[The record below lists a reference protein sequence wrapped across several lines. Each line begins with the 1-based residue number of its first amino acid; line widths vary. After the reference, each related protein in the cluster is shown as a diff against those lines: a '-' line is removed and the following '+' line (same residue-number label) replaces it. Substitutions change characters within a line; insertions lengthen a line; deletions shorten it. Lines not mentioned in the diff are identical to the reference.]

1 MNEQPGPD
9 TDHPAAEHAA
19 ADHPGP
25 DSDLPWLRLDKRMLL
40 VHPVDEV
47 IRFIPVLLGTLIL
60 GTSSGNHVW
69 SVIPLIA
76 IVGYALT
83 RWFTTTYRVGP
94 THVELRTGLLQ
105 RKRLSVPRS
114 RIRSVDIEADL
125 LHRLL
130 GLAVL
135 VIGTGQHAESGE
147 KFQLNAL
154 DADVVPA
161 LRTELL
167 AHTRVPRVAADELEG
182 PPAESE
188 AVDRFGKATVAEGG
202 SRPDRGREIGHWR
215 PAWVKY
221 APLSLT
227 GFAIVA
233 PIVGIGF
240 QYGLGEVVFRSD
252 AVHSV
257 EGRGVLL
264 LTLLGFGLVIS
275 VVLVMSIAACAH
287 YLATYFGLRVTDNGT
302 TLHLRYGLFT
312 TRQITLDL
320 ARFRGATV
328 NEPLLL
334 RLAGGAS
341 LEAIMTGQNPRQK
354 ILPQAPRTAVDHTLA
369 HLLSP
374 HTAKFPNG
382 TSRAARPGTGAAA
395 PPISNGAG
403 TEVASGTGGVA
414 ADSGAVASGA
424 AAPGRVGLTEHGP
437 AARRRRYTH
446 SMWLVPVA
454 AAPLLLMVLAGEPI
468 SPWWW
473 LLPIALTPITA
484 ALAEDRYRGLGH
496 AVLPATATAPTW
508 LITRSGS
515 LDRDRD
521 CLEAP
526 GIIGWTVRQTFWQR
540 RSGLATVTA
549 ATAAGKK
556 RYQVIDLPLD
566 QAWAL
571 IDAVTPGRLGDRSDA
586 PTYDGTSHA

>member
-1 MNEQPGPD
+1 MSAPPGDGGHGPGTERPGPQAD
-9 TDHPAAEHAA
+9 RPRPQAEQS
-19 ADHPGP
+19 GP
-25 DSDLPWLRLDKRMLL
+25 QAELPWLRLDKRMLL
-40 VHPVDEV
+40 VHPVNEV
-47 IRFIPVLLGTLIL
+47 VRFIPVLLGTLIL
-60 GTSSGNHVW
+60 GTSSGNHGW
-69 SVIPLIA
+69 SVIPFVA

-94 THVELRTGLLQ
+94 THVELRTGLIQ
-105 RKRLSVPRS
+105 RKKLSVPRS

-125 LHRLL
+125 LHRIL

-135 VIGTGQHAESGE
+135 AIGTGQHAESRE
-147 KFQLNAL
+147 KFELNAL
-154 DADVVPA
+154 DADMVPL

-167 AHTRVPRVAADELEG
+167 AHTRDPHVSADQPEG
-182 PPAESE
+182 PPREAPAEP
-188 AVDRFGKATVAEGG
+188 ADTAAAPAPG
-202 SRPDRGREIGHWR
+202 SRVDRGREIGHWR
-215 PAWVKY
+215 AAWVRY

-233 PIVGIGF
+233 PVVGVGF

-257 EGRGVLL
+257 EGRGTLL
-264 LTLLGFGLVIS
+264 LILFGIGLLIA
-275 VVLVMSIAACAH
+275 VVLVTSLAACAH

-312 TRQITLDL
+312 TRQVTLDL

-334 RLAGGAS
+334 RLAGGAA

-354 ILPQAPRTAVDHTLA
+354 ILPQAPRAAVDHTLA

-374 HTAKFPNG
+374 HAAKYPNG
-382 TSRAARPGTGAAA
+382 TSHARP
-395 PPISNGAG
+395 AG
-403 TEVASGTGGVA
+403 MSTHAIVA
-414 ADSGAVASGA
+414 A
-424 AAPGRVGLTEHGP
+424 AAPGRVELTPHGP

-446 SMWLVPVA
+446 TMWPVPVVA
-454 AAPLLLMVLAGEPI
+454 AALLLPALAGASI

-473 LLPIALTPITA
+473 LLPVALIPLTA

-556 RYQVIDLPLD
+556 RYHVVDLPLD

-571 IDAVTPGRLGDRSDA
+571 IEAVTPGRLGERSSAAD
-586 PTYDGTSHA
+586 HATHS